1 MTEDMKKYLQQLLS
15 RVDGLH
21 CILITDR
28 DGVPVLKVASDKV
41 PELATRPSFLSTFG
55 MATDQGGKLGLGK
68 NKTLIC
74 MYSSYQVVQINK
86 LPLVISFIGSVSCN
100 TGQILLLEQHIE
112 PLLSDLRMAVAES

>member
-68 NKTLIC
+68 NKALIC

>member
-28 DGVPVLKVASDKV
+28 DGVPVLKVATDKA
-41 PELATRPSFLSTFG
+41 PELAMRPSFLSTFG

-68 NKTLIC
+68 NKALIC
-74 MYSSYQVVQINK
+74 MYSTYQVVQINK
-86 LPLVISFIGSVSCN
+86 LPLVISLIGSVSCN
-100 TGQILLLEQHIE
+100 TGQMLLLEQHIE
-112 PLLSDLRMAVAES
+112 PLLSDLRMAVAEP

>member
-1 MTEDMKKYLQQLLS
+1 MTEDMKKHLQQLLT

-28 DGVPVLKVASDKV
+28 DGAPVLKVATEKA
-41 PELATRPSFLSTFG
+41 PELAMRPSFLSTFG

-68 NKTLIC
+68 NKAIIC
-74 MYSSYQVVQINK
+74 MYSTYQVVQINK